1 MAFLKANILFVILL
15 IICVAFVA
23 TLVVVS
29 SNRALS
35 PLESILL
42 QVFILATGVWASY
55 LFSQQS
61 AAKAAREM
69 MKPYARSAFRR
80 AMNLYFGLSSIME
93 LIGQSKDHTEQAS
106 GHVVELIEV
115 AVNQQLNTAS
125 DALEDWRDIVPD
137 EVADL
142 ENRFGKQQRFET
154 EDHWR

>member
-1 MAFLKANILFVILL
+1 MAFLKANILFVTLS
-15 IICVAFVA
+15 IICVVFVA

-29 SNRALS
+29 SNRSLS

-42 QVFILATGVWASY
+42 QVLALGTGVWASY

-80 AMNLYFGLSSIME
+80 ATNLYFGLTFIME
-93 LIGQSKDHTEQAS
+93 LIGQNKGESEQTS
-106 GHVVELIEV
+106 RHLVDLIEV
-115 AVNQQLNTAS
+115 AVNQQLYTAS
-125 DALEDWRDIVPD
+125 DALEDWRDIVPE

-142 ENRFGKQQRFET
+142 ESRFERQRKVD
-154 EDHWR
+154 EEGHRQ